1 MADIDNQFARLPSR
15 PPQLFTGPKEKDLAK
30 QINDEINERIIGQ
43 QLAYYPISVEHTNF
57 HSVYGEAIQKTF
69 LPPVNVYARVEWEGL
84 TTETGKFGVDRRSE
98 ITVHFHERRL
108 TEDQN
113 LFVRVGDF
121 VCYGEIFYEIVSLD
135 EPEQMFGQIDT
146 RYEIA
151 AKCIRARDG
160 KFNAK

>member
-1 MADIDNQFARLPSR
+1 MANELSQLPA
-15 PPQLFTGPKEKDLAK
+15 PPPPLFTGKPEKDFVK
-30 QINDEINERIIGQ
+30 QVNDEINERIIGQ
-43 QLAYYPISVEHTNF
+43 QISYYPISVKHTNF
-57 HSVYGEAIQKTF
+57 HEIYGEAIDKTF
-69 LPPVNVYARVEWEGL
+69 LPPVRVYARVEWEGL
-84 TTETGKFGVDRRSE
+84 QTETGKFGVDRRSE

-121 VCYGEIFYEIVSLD
+121 VCYGDIYYEIVSLD
-135 EPEQMFGQIDT
+135 EPEQMFGQIDN

-151 AKCIRARDG
+151 AKCVRARDG

>member
-1 MADIDNQFARLPSR
+1 MANEFTQLPG
-15 PPQLFTGPKEKDLAK
+15 PPPALFVGQPEKNLAK
-30 QINDEINERIIGQ
+30 QINDEVNERIIGQ
-43 QLAYYPISVEHTNF
+43 VIAYYPISIEHTNF
-57 HSVYGEAIQKTF
+57 HEVYGEAIEKTF
-69 LPPVNVYARVEWEGL
+69 LPPIRVYARVEWEGL
-84 TTETGKFGVDRRSE
+84 KTETGKFGVDRVSE

-121 VCYGEIFYEIVSLD
+121 VCYGGIHYEIVSLD

-160 KFNAK
+160 KFNGK